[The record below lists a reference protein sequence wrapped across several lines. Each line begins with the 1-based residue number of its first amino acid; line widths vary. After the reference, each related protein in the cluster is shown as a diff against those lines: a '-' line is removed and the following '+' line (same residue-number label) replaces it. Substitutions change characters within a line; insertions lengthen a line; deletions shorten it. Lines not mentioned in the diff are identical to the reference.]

1 MIDIE
6 TASRSID
13 IVVGIALLTIVA
25 TAFLAWLYAR
35 SESKYVR
42 QKCAKTSRIA
52 LKNCENDHYEEK
64 IRDGAKAFMKEM
76 ELKRI
81 IEEQNVQIVK
91 LTSENER
98 MRTIIERASR

>member
-42 QKCAKTSRIA
+42 EKSASKNRIA
-52 LKNCENDHYEEK
+52 LENVAKDHYEEK

>member
-35 SESKYVR
+35 QESKYVR

-52 LKNCENDHYEEK
+52 LQNCENDHYEEK